1 MVWIDCFSLLV
12 FNVKLFYCF
21 NYLKMAKINLL
32 CLFLWILNYWCTF
45 LITDHY
51 VYHFEKSVLIEKAF
65 MGTILSVTLN
75 LSVTSNRS
83 YKKYAVYNYN
93 IKFYVK
99 DKRQYMYHQQ
109 RSQTIQLGIQYKVQ
123 GQEVNCKVVWNSVS
137 WYFYQYINF
146 YAPWGGSM

>member
-1 MVWIDCFSLLV
+1 
-12 FNVKLFYCF
+12 
-21 NYLKMAKINLL
+21 
-32 CLFLWILNYWCTF
+32 
-45 LITDHY
+45 
-51 VYHFEKSVLIEKAF
+51 

-123 GQEVNCKVVWNSVS
+123 GQEVNCKVV
-137 WYFYQYINF
+137 
-146 YAPWGGSM
+146 